1 MLIQQENNSPIA
13 SYHAPLQTLA
23 SADEVVDTRQP
34 ALVLQVG
41 SALDPGLERRQRPNE
56 DTLFVTHGVMPS
68 ASTSP
73 KPFALLMVADGMGGQ
88 GHGQEA
94 SQLAVGSLVEY
105 ICGSLCSKQVTS
117 EALLPLLI
125 EGVKYANRV
134 THQRNQERRTEMGTT
149 MTATLVVDTTAYVAH
164 VGDSRLYL
172 YRPAKGLSHITQDH
186 SMVAALVAAGVNQ
199 PEDIYTHPMRNLI
212 YRFLGEKS
220 TVEVDASTVSLA
232 AGDILLLC
240 SDGLWEMVRDRQIAA
255 ILTTPMQDPS
265 REAHA
270 LVQAALAGGGV
281 DNVSVIV
288 VQVSTHVTVRAP
300 GQRPSIHSGEPR

>member
-1 MLIQQENNSPIA
+1 MLIQLDNDLPITTH
-13 SYHAPLQTLA
+13 HALLPKLA
-23 SADEVVDTRQP
+23 KAVEVVDTRQP

-41 SALDPGLERRQRPNE
+41 SALDPGIERRQRPNE

-125 EGVKYANRV
+125 EGVKSANRV
-134 THQRNQERRTEMGTT
+134 VHQRNRERRTEMGTT
-149 MTATLVVDTTAYVAH
+149 MTASLIVDTTAYVAH
-164 VGDSRLYL
+164 VGDSRFYL
-172 YRPAKGLSHITQDH
+172 YREPGGLSQITHDH
-186 SMVAALVAAGVNQ
+186 SLVAALVTAGTIQ

-212 YRFLGEKS
+212 YRCLGEKAS
-220 TVEVDASTVSLA
+220 VEVDACAVQLV
-232 AGDILLLC
+232 AGDILLFC
-240 SDGLWEMVRDRQIAA
+240 TDGLWEMVRDQQIAA
-255 ILTTPMQDPS
+255 ILASPTPDPS
-265 REAHA
+265 QTAHA
-270 LVQAALAGGGV
+270 LLQAALAGGGA

-288 VQVSTHVTVRAP
+288 V
-300 GQRPSIHSGEPR
+300 